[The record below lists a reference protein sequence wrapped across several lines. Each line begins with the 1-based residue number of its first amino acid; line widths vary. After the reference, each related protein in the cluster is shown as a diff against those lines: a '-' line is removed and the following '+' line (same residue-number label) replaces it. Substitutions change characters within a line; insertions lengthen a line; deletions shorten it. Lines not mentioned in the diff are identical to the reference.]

1 MISHSKLHFD
11 EYLNSML
18 SKVHKTIVMLQ
29 KIQNILPCH
38 STLTICET
46 LLRSQLDYDDAVY
59 DQVFNE
65 SCLLES
71 FLCNVVWAITYAIRV
86 TNAYKLYQEL
96 YSNQIKFQLNHIL
109 TYFHSLIS
117 TNVVSSYSLHTDKE
131 IPLLRVKHLFFNLLM
146 HNVPKWSDTL
156 LKCYS
161 KCCIIFKV
169 CLTNLEHYA
178 LKG

>member
-38 STLTICET
+38 STLTIRET

-71 FLCNVVWAITYAIRV
+71 VLCNVV
-86 TNAYKLYQEL
+86 
-96 YSNQIKFQLNHIL
+96 
-109 TYFHSLIS
+109 
-117 TNVVSSYSLHTDKE
+117 
-131 IPLLRVKHLFFNLLM
+131 
-146 HNVPKWSDTL
+146 
-156 LKCYS
+156 
-161 KCCIIFKV
+161 
-169 CLTNLEHYA
+169 
-178 LKG
+178 